1 MAANADA
8 HFDPKV
14 LSFLQDTSSIVPHR
28 DSGSARALEKS
39 GELGK
44 HNVSMYIQLRMTMWT
59 LLTLRGN
66 MWGLLNRDQHAAG
79 QPAIQ
84 AADRLPRPVP
94 VKYNSGRNRA
104 TPFMIIDIPTAKAAV
119 YYIIGA
125 HLKGGPLRQLL
136 ERYEK
141 DDKDLFWNRD
151 LLVLIIHL
159 RVTRIRAYLAS
170 AAGPPGAIY
179 SSNRGLLEQHFVV
192 RSS

>member
-119 YYIIGA
+119 YRQPDLPGRLDCRW
-125 HLKGGPLRQLL
+125 HRRGGQALSRLRRPLHRHRLCRPAVSGHPRH
-136 ERYEK
+136 ER
-141 DDKDLFWNRD
+141 
-151 LLVLIIHL
+151 
-159 RVTRIRAYLAS
+159 
-170 AAGPPGAIY
+170 
-179 SSNRGLLEQHFVV
+179 RGTVG
-192 RSS
+192 R

>member
-14 LSFLQDTSSIVPHR
+14 LSFLQDTSSIFPHR

-66 MWGLLNRDQHAAG
+66 MWGLLNRDQQVAG

-94 VKYNSGRNRA
+94 VKYNSGHFPAFQRMRSRMN
-104 TPFMIIDIPTAKAAV
+104 
-119 YYIIGA
+119 
-125 HLKGGPLRQLL
+125 
-136 ERYEK
+136 
-141 DDKDLFWNRD
+141 
-151 LLVLIIHL
+151 
-159 RVTRIRAYLAS
+159 IR
-170 AAGPPGAIY
+170 
-179 SSNRGLLEQHFVV
+179 
-192 RSS
+192 

>member
-79 QPAIQ
+79 QPARYL
-84 AADRLPRPVP
+84 RLFLGSLDALNCGIFCSPVP
-94 VKYNSGRNRA
+94 
-104 TPFMIIDIPTAKAAV
+104 
-119 YYIIGA
+119 
-125 HLKGGPLRQLL
+125 
-136 ERYEK
+136 
-141 DDKDLFWNRD
+141 
-151 LLVLIIHL
+151 
-159 RVTRIRAYLAS
+159 RVRCS
-170 AAGPPGAIY
+170 
-179 SSNRGLLEQHFVV
+179 V
-192 RSS
+192 R

>member
-141 DDKDLFWNRD
+141 DDKNPLNWFLKMDDVYFGGTDLSRIEVPPEEQAAMFC
-151 LLVLIIHL
+151 
-159 RVTRIRAYLAS
+159 TR
-170 AAGPPGAIY
+170 
-179 SSNRGLLEQHFVV
+179 
-192 RSS
+192 